1 MPSKTSS
8 WMVLTYRKRANFM
21 KKGRKVI
28 FSVFFFS
35 NLFKCLHKA
44 FSLCILYSVPFE
56 NHPKNHIAMTKQ
68 QIYKIVATALTALLT
83 CLALA
88 LGLTSCNVTR
98 TITTQSSTTNA
109 ATPPSSSKPKPSKPT
124 TPRRNNPGSALA
136 VPPCFVPFSEQT
148 LRANEFLI
156 FNF

>member
-1 MPSKTSS
+1 M
-8 WMVLTYRKRANFM
+8 
-21 KKGRKVI
+21 
-28 FSVFFFS
+28 
-35 NLFKCLHKA
+35 HKA

-98 TITTQSSTTNA
+98 TITTQSQYYQHGDTSVVIQTKTVETYDA
-109 ATPPSSSKPKPSKPT
+109 SKK
-124 TPRRNNPGSALA
+124 
-136 VPPCFVPFSEQT
+136 
-148 LRANEFLI
+148 
-156 FNF
+156 